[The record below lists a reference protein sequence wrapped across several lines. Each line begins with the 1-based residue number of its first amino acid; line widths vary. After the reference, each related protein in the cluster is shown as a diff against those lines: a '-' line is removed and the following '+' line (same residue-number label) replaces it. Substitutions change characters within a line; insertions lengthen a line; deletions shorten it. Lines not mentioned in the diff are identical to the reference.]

1 MFDFLSEKFSSLFS
15 SLTGSGQITE
25 KNIESVL
32 QQVQDTLI
40 DADVPYDAATAF
52 LHEVKK
58 EVIGK
63 KIVSGLKPSE
73 QFVKIVHD
81 KLLYFLGGQS
91 TETTF
96 SFQIPSMVMVMGL
109 QGAGKTTTVAKL
121 ARFITDQAAKR
132 GKQRRIL
139 IASVDFNRPAAID
152 QLEIMA
158 QKVQAGFYRSTKSS
172 PVEAALDIA
181 NYGKSHLYEIIILD
195 TAGRLHIDKELM
207 DELKAIDSLVCP
219 KYKFLVLDAMIG
231 QESLAVAQMFD
242 KEIGFTGAILTKF
255 DSQTRGGVAL
265 AFKHILKKPLLFIGT
280 GEKVE
285 NFELFR
291 PERLVKRILGMGD
304 IASLVERAEEK
315 IKHSEQEDLY
325 KSIKNGKMTLRDF
338 ADQMSIVGKLGSL
351 GDLMKY
357 LPGSARV
364 DITDSKVAEAE
375 IELKKFKAIMG
386 SMTKKEQLNYK
397 LLDASRRKRISSGAG
412 VQISDI
418 EGLISRFEQS
428 QQFIKLFK
436 KMGRF

>member
-25 KNIESVL
+25 KNIETVL

-52 LHEVKK
+52 LHEVKT
-58 EVIGK
+58 EVVGK
-63 KIVSGLKPSE
+63 KIATALKPSE

-109 QGAGKTTTVAKL
+109 QGAGKTTTVAKI
-121 ARFITDQAAKR
+121 ARFIMDQAAKR

-158 QKVQAGFYRSTKSS
+158 QKVQVGFYRSTKVSA
-172 PVEAALDIA
+172 VEAALDIA
-181 NYGKSHLYEIIILD
+181 HYGKTHLYEIIILD
-195 TAGRLHIDKELM
+195 TAGRLHVDKDLMKELK
-207 DELKAIDSLVCP
+207 DIDALVCP

-231 QESLAVAQMFD
+231 QESLVVAQMFE

-265 AFKHILKKPLLFIGT
+265 AFKYILKKPLLFLGT

-315 IKHSEQEDLY
+315 IKQSEQEALY
-325 KSIKNGKMTLRDF
+325 KSMKNGKMTLRDF
-338 ADQMSIVGKLGSL
+338 ADQMNMVAKLGSL

-364 DITDSKVAEAE
+364 EVTDDKVAEAE
-375 IELKKFKAIMG
+375 VELKKFKAIMG
-386 SMTKKEQLNYK
+386 SMTEKEQLNCK
-397 LLDASRRKRISSGAG
+397 LLDASRRKRIASGSG

-428 QQFIKLFK
+428 QQFMKLFK